1 MPHFARAAATANA
14 KWRERE
20 RPVAAT
26 QGERISRAS
35 DVPPA
40 AFPCAGRGLRI
51 SVTLHP
57 YRSPPLLATA
67 AAAPFFK
74 ASYTD
79 APTKDPLPGAACSN
93 RGAFQTSLF
102 KKYRPRA
109 PSYKAAAA
117 FSLAARL
124 AM

>member
-1 MPHFARAAATANA
+1 
-14 KWRERE
+14 
-20 RPVAAT
+20 
-26 QGERISRAS
+26 
-35 DVPPA
+35 
-40 AFPCAGRGLRI
+40 
-51 SVTLHP
+51 VTLHP
-57 YRSPPLLATA
+57 YRSPPLLTTA